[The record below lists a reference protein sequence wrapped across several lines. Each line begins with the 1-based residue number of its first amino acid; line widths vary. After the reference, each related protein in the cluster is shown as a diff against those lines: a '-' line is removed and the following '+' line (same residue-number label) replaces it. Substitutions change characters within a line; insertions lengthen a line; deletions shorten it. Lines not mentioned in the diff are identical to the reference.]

1 MIAWLRSP
9 SALTWAVVVAL
20 GVVPGLVGIAL
31 GIVLI
36 AR

>member
-1 MIAWLRSP
+1 MIIWLRSP

-20 GVVPGLVGIAL
+20 GVVPGLVAIVLGIAL
-31 GIVLI
+31 T